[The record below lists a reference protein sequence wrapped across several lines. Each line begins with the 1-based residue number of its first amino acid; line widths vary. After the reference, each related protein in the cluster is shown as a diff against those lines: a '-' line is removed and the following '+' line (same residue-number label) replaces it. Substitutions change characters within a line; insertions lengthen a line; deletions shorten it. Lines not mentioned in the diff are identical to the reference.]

1 MSLVDFKKWAGLLAS
16 GYLQKSESSAGFQLM
31 AASDWPVVIMSTLP
45 FSLTWSRGECLR
57 VVGILE
63 MVE

>member
-1 MSLVDFKKWAGLLAS
+1 MGRTISQRIFAEVGKL
-16 GYLQKSESSAGFQLM
+16 
-31 AASDWPVVIMSTLP
+31 AASDWSVVIMSTLP